1 MTIDTLSLASRLR
14 SADLPAAQAE
24 AIAAAIGGA
33 VTEGSAGKS
42 DLLQLQTEIKGSFA
56 ALDQRLEAIE
66 QRLSA
71 KIEGARSSLLIWVV
85 GVLFAFGGL
94 GLAFAKL

>member
-1 MTIDTLSLASRLR
+1 MTVDTLSLAQRLR
-14 SADLPAAQAE
+14 GGALTAEQAD
-24 AIAAAIGGA
+24 AIAAAIGNA
-33 VTEGSAGKS
+33 VGESAASKA
-42 DLLQLQTEIKGSFA
+42 DMVQIRTEIKGDFA
-56 ALDQRLEAIE
+56 ALEQRLEALE
-66 QRLSA
+66 QRLTA